1 MNDRRD
7 ERELQDYLAGDSP
20 VSQRYAGLP
29 DAQPPPELDARIL
42 AAAEAEVKVVPIG
55 RPWQRWAAAVGVAAT
70 VMLAFTLVMQVAL
83 DPSGRPAVSPPPAP
97 VVLMEDAEM
106 RQRPAPEM
114 REAPMASSPL
124 DRVDAPAPGRVAND
138 MAPAE
143 LREELAPAGMQAGLA
158 DIEAEV
164 PVAPPSAERAP
175 GAFAGALM
183 KMQKPAALDD
193 AQLASAVEVVRAS
206 REVDSADEAQQRR
219 VARTRGEPADADR
232 LASVATEAGQ
242 PDARLD
248 EVLRL
253 YDAGDLAAAAR
264 QLEGFRTAYPQHPV
278 SLELAD
284 TLD

>member
-7 ERELQDYLAGDSP
+7 EGELQDYLAGDSP
-20 VSQRYAGLP
+20 VSRQYAGLAA
-29 DAQPPPELDARIL
+29 AQPSPELDAQIL
-42 AAAEAEVKVVPIG
+42 AAAEAEVKVVAIG

-83 DPSGRPAVSPPPAP
+83 DPSGRPEVSPPPAS

-106 RQRPAPEM
+106 RQRPAPEK
-114 REAPMASSPL
+114 REAPAAARPL

-138 MAPAE
+138 VAPAE
-143 LREELAPAGMQAGLA
+143 LREELAAGGMQAGLA

-164 PVAPPSAERAP
+164 AVAPPPAEPAP

-183 KMQKPAALDD
+183 KKQKPAAMDD
-193 AQLASAVEVVRAS
+193 ARLASAVELIRAS
-206 REVDSADEAQQRR
+206 RELDSADEVQRR
-219 VARTRGEPADADR
+219 RDVRTLDEPADADS
-232 LASVATEAGQ
+232 LASQSPEAGL

-264 QLEGFRTAYPQHPV
+264 QLEEFRTAHPQHPV